1 MNNIVITAVGDIN
14 LSRDIKDYIKKCKND
29 EYKNIFKYVK
39 KYISNS
45 DISIGNLESIISDN
59 TNNKLYNS
67 GGPSFRAENK
77 SIEALKY
84 SGLNTINISN
94 NHSNDYGSI
103 GINDTINILEKNNFN
118 IIGKKKEPYKIY
130 NIDNCKII
138 VIGLSHSFERLK
150 NNNNVYVY
158 NNSTKYL
165 LQNLKKM
172 CDLLIV
178 TIHWGTEY
186 KFKNNNKQKK
196 IAKIMIKNG
205 VDIIIGHHPHVIQNM
220 EKININNRY
229 GYIFYSLGNFIFDSH
244 YNKKGIRDTMI
255 LKIIIDKNTKKYN
268 FEYLP
273 CIIYPHLGF
282 IPKPTINNFINK
294 YPKKNTIEADNL
306 FNEVFKYL
314 ECKKIFN
321 GGNNKYSIKLFCYF
335 IIIFFIY
342 YLIKSLL

>member
-1 MNNIVITAVGDIN
+1 MDNIVITAVGDIN

-29 EYKNIFKYVK
+29 EYNNIFKYVK
-39 KYISNS
+39 KYISDS

-94 NHSNDYGSI
+94 NHSNDYGLI
-103 GINDTINILEKNNFN
+103 GINDTINILKKNNFN
-118 IIGKKKEPYKIY
+118 IVGKKKEPYKIY

-138 VIGLSHSFERLK
+138 VIGLSMLFKRLK
-150 NNNNVYVY
+150 NNDGIYVY
-158 NNSTKYL
+158 NDSTKYL
-165 LQNLKKM
+165 LEKLKKI

-178 TIHWGTEY
+178 TIHWGSEY
-186 KFKNNNKQKK
+186 KFINNNKQKN
-196 IAKIMIKNG
+196 IAEIMIKNG

-220 EKININNRY
+220 EKIDIDNRT
-229 GYIFYSLGNFIFDSH
+229 GYVFYSLGNFIFDSH
-244 YNKKGIRDTMI
+244 YKKKGVRDTMI
-255 LKIIIDKNTKKYN
+255 LKIIINKKTKKYK

-273 CIIYPHLGF
+273 CIIYPQLGF

-294 YPKKNTIEADNL
+294 YPKKYTRKANNL
-306 FNEVFKYL
+306 FDKVFKYL
-314 ECKKIFN
+314 ECKNIII
-321 GGNNKYSIKLFCYF
+321 GGNNIYIKFFYY
-335 IIIFFIY
+335 IIILFIIY